1 MSTSVNSTSSASK
14 VVIACLDGQRLK
26 GFVFNFSPLRD
37 SFRLFPEPNARQDS
51 GKDVQLRNLKA
62 IFFVKDFGG
71 NAERKDS
78 HQLKDGAHGR
88 KLEITFA
95 DGEMICGTTE
105 AYNPKKTGFFMFPAD
120 PESNNSRIFIVNAG
134 VRQVK
139 AL

>member
-1 MSTSVNSTSSASK
+1 MTSASK

-51 GKDVQLRNLKA
+51 GKDVQLRDLKA
-62 IFFVKDFGG
+62 IFFFKDFGG
-71 NAERKDS
+71 NAGRQDS

-105 AYNPKKTGFFMFPAD
+105 AYNPKKTAFSCFQP
-120 PESNNSRIFIVNAG
+120 I
-134 VRQVK
+134 QT
-139 AL
+139 